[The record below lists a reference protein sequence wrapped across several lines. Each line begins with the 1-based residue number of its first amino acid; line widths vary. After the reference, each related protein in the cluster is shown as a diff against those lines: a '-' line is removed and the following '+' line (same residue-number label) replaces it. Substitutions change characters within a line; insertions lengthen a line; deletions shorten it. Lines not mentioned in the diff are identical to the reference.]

1 MKTHTEPIRLATP
14 EQTQL
19 SEDISP
25 FDIPKSITASC
36 NPDLET
42 LEIQFRYISE
52 EPTTALDLPADARVV
67 LGKNSHRIY
76 ALSIQR
82 RNLTDFSHTQ
92 LLFLQAVVNI
102 PSSLSGSVSQKDLPE
117 SNYKVIRRLISINS
131 HALENYAK
139 KPLLTAYA

>member
-14 EQTQL
+14 EQMQL
-19 SEDISP
+19 SENISP

-52 EPTTALDLPADARVV
+52 EPTTTLDLPANARVV
-67 LGKNSHRIY
+67 IGKNSHRIY

-92 LLFLQAVVNI
+92 FLFLQAVADI
-102 PSSLSGSVSQKDLPE
+102 RSSLSGSVSQQDVPE
-117 SNYKVIRRLISINS
+117 LNYNVIRHLISINS
-131 HALENYAK
+131 HTLENYAEK
-139 KPLLTAYA
+139 SLLSAYA